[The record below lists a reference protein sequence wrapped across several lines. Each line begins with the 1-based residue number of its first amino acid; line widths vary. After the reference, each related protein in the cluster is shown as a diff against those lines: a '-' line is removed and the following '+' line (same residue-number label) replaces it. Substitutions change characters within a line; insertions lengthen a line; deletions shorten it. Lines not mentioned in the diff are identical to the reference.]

1 MIGDGGNGS
10 AELGA
15 DLRVLGVGVGET
27 GGVVEDIGDQLVD
40 GVLGN
45 VVAGENAGSKLQKAA
60 ELGIPVLT
68 EEEFRQMITE
78 NEQP

>member
-27 GGVVEDIGDQLVD
+27 GGVVEDIGDQLD
-40 GVLGN
+40 
-45 VVAGENAGSKLQKAA
+45 KLEA
-60 ELGIPVLT
+60 L
-68 EEEFRQMITE
+68 
-78 NEQP
+78 NCNS